1 MKGESGNDT
10 GGAGS
15 LFGGGALRHRVRRT
29 VTLRLESI
37 VSVSTY
43 LLGPV
48 LRRFLQLRPDA
59 RVRYHTCTSRIG
71 YDDVGLGLVDLAIIS
86 DRMYHP
92 RVKSL
97 PVFREPMV
105 LVMNGP
111 APAGAML
118 PSALDPVRE
127 VRMPWYPECDQ
138 WHDYWF
144 GPDVQATVLLDQ
156 MAWMED
162 LLLDKGAWA
171 VVPASVARRLPQGQG
186 IQRCKLEQGPPDRII
201 YALLGQT
208 QKPLMDEFLE
218 AMRQGLSGQPEL
230 ESYL

>member
-1 MKGESGNDT
+1 
-10 GGAGS
+10 
-15 LFGGGALRHRVRRT
+15 
-29 VTLRLESI
+29 
-37 VSVSTY
+37 
-43 LLGPV
+43 
-48 LRRFLQLRPDA
+48 
-59 RVRYHTCTSRIG
+59 
-71 YDDVGLGLVDLAIIS
+71 
-86 DRMYHP
+86 
-92 RVKSL
+92 
-97 PVFREPMV
+97 
-105 LVMNGP
+105 
-111 APAGAML
+111 
-118 PSALDPVRE
+118 
-127 VRMPWYPECDQ
+127 MPWYPECDQ

-218 AMRQGLSGQPEL
+218 AMRQGLAGQPEL